1 METILAF
8 IIASGVLGFL
18 ANWIVSAAK
27 ALREAARREGTRL
40 NIDPRTTAAVVSIA
54 LAFINVVTGGEADL
68 VSLQSALELI
78 VGAVITFAV
87 AHLTHRAN
95 AL

>member
-1 METILAF
+1 MMETIISL

-27 ALREAARREGTRL
+27 WLRNTGIQRL
-40 NIDPRTTAAVVSIA
+40 NIDPRLIA
-54 LAFINVVTGGEADL
+54 GVTSLVLAFTQVVAGGDPDTPAIIS
-68 VSLQSALELI
+68 SLEVIATAG
-78 VGAVITFAV
+78 GAWLV

-95 AL
+95 SL